1 MVFDLFCMINVML
14 LAYICNFFVLNVYP
28 RDLWKVRLRAEELQ
42 GTSLSYAAWTGR
54 SNHLVVVHRNRIYY
68 TRDATSRTDWQ
79 LRSEDFQDHQD
90 LFVGLPDWTY
100 FGIRFKFSYD
110 LKYILNILIINIKRE
125 PPDGST

>member
-100 FGIRFKFSYD
+100 SGMRFKLY
-110 LKYILNILIINIKRE
+110 LNI
-125 PPDGST
+125 